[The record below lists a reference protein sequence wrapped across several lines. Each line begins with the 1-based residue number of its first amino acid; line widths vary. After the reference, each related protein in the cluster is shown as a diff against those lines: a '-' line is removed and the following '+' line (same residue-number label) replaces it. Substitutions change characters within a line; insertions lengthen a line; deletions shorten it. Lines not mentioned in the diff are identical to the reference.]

1 MARPKLSL
9 RSRSDGDLVT
19 YSQNILRQLTTH
31 SSEFPDLHPSLPTIQ
46 AAVTDYR
53 DALYDV
59 TVLMA
64 KLRATVTRK
73 KQQRRQLE
81 TILTQA
87 ASYIAAATLGSP
99 TKLISIGVDTIDRGS
114 PVGLLPEPGNLRAT
128 AGESEGQV
136 VLRWKAM
143 RRARMF
149 EIHSK
154 PDGPGDNWIQQPF
167 VTRSRATLEG
177 FPPGQRFTFRVR
189 AHATAGPGPWSD
201 PAFCRVP

>member
-19 YSQNILRQLTTH
+19 YSENILRQLTSQ

-73 KQQRRQLE
+73 KQQRRELE
-81 TILTQA
+81 NLLTQA
-87 ASYIAAATLGSP
+87 ASYVAAATLGNPS
-99 TKLISIGVDTIDRGS
+99 KLISIGVDTIDRGS
-114 PVGLLPEPGNLRAT
+114 PVGFLPEPRNLSA
-128 AGESEGQV
+128 AVGPSEGTI

-149 EIHSK
+149 EIQSK
-154 PDGPGDNWIQQPF
+154 PDGPGDDWTQQPF
-167 VTRSRATLEG
+167 VTRSRANLSG
-177 FPPGQRFTFRVR
+177 LPPGQRFTFRVR
-189 AHATAGPGPWSD
+189 ALATAGPSPWSD